1 MVIAYLRG
9 VVIPVVRSV
18 LMFVV
23 PILAHEK
30 TTAADGVIPRPLLR
44 PAPLTVGQAATCR
57 YIADG
62 LRCSILFNRAA
73 VFFAVALTGQRR
85 FQAALF
91 SGRNIEG
98 MPFYFANNVFLLHL
112 AFKPAERALQRL
124 VIAEFDFCHLFF
136 TCLSIREIERGARP
150 SPD

>member
-1 MVIAYLRG
+1 MSIHRLR
-9 VVIPVVRSV
+9 
-18 LMFVV
+18 
-23 PILAHEK
+23 
-30 TTAADGVIPRPLLR
+30 LR
-44 PAPLTVGQAATCR
+44 YSG
-57 YIADG
+57 
-62 LRCSILFNRAA
+62 LFNWAA

-98 MPFYFANNVFLLHL
+98 VPFDFANNVFLLHL

-136 TCLSIREIERGARP
+136 TCLSMRKIEHDA
-150 SPD
+150 